1 MLRRWRPALLG
12 LISVS
17 MITLAAPTPAT
28 AAECPPA
35 SVGGKPVGWVELD
48 GVRTPITRVNYPAGG
63 VLDPPPSNQVVG
75 LSARHRALLSAT
87 GTTVLTWHVRFG
99 NGCPGTLNPI
109 IDAPV
114 GSEFTLTDSKSRSR
128 TYVITEKHTVPKGRY
143 DPAWFRSNGS
153 PQVTLF
159 TCTDLRQGVY
169 RKTFAIIATPAAEA

>member
-12 LISVS
+12 LISAALL
-17 MITLAAPTPAT
+17 TLVAPTTAG

-48 GVRTPITRVNYPAGG
+48 GVRTPITRVTYPAGG

-75 LSARHRALLSAT
+75 MSARHRPLLASS

-99 NGCPGTLNPI
+99 AGCPGSLNPI
-109 IDAPV
+109 MSKPLGAT
-114 GSEFTLTDSKSRSR
+114 FRLTDAKGDSREYR
-128 TYVITEKHTVPKGRY
+128 IVERRAVPKGDY
-143 DPAWFRSNGS
+143 DPSWFRTNGS

-159 TCTDLRQGVY
+159 TCTDLKNGAF
-169 RKTFAIIATPAAEA
+169 RKTLAIIAAPIGTA

>member
-17 MITLAAPTPAT
+17 MITLAAPTTAT

-99 NGCPGTLNPI
+99 AGCPGTLNLIMAKPLGATFRLS
-109 IDAPV
+109 DAK
-114 GSEFTLTDSKSRSR
+114 GESREYR
-128 TYVITEKHTVPKGRY
+128 IVERRVVPKGDY
-143 DPAWFRSNGS
+143 DPAWFRVNGA

-159 TCTDLRQGVY
+159 TCTDYRNGAY
-169 RKTFAIIATPAAEA
+169 RKTLAIIATPVDSA